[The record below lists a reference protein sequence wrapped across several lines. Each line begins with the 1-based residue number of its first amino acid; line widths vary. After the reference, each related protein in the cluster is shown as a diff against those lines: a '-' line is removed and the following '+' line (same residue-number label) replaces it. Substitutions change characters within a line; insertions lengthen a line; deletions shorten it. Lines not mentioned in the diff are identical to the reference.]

1 MCYNYLDKFQ
11 FDERFGCGFSGS
23 EIGAAL
29 DALLQKV
36 MDGEL
41 PNEKE
46 TLLEALKR

>member
-1 MCYNYLDKFQ
+1 MEL
-11 FDERFGCGFSGS
+11 GFSGS

-41 PNEKE
+41 PNER
-46 TLLEALKR
+46 TALLEALKEKK